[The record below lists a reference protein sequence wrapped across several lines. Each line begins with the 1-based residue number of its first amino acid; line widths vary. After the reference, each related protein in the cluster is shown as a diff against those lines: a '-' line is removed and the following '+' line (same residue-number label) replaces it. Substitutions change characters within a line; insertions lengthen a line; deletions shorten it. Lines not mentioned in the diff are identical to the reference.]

1 MIKRVLIIGGGA
13 SGLLVLINLCRLANQ
28 PIFIE
33 IAEPQEVLGQGLAYS
48 TSDEAHLLNV
58 PAGRMSAF
66 SDQPSHFVS
75 WTGKDKNYFA
85 PRKDYARYLNETFA
99 ETKAPNPNVMF
110 VHRKV
115 FTSNISP
122 VSDRWNAYY
131 SDGSFDQY
139 DHVVL
144 AMGHGL
150 PIEIEALKELRNSSR
165 YQADP
170 WRLSSENFQGRLIG
184 IGTGLTFIDFALSHL
199 RNHPENR
206 VIGISRNGL
215 LPEAHL
221 ANRAE
226 PLPVPLEVK
235 TSPRTVRQFIEKSAD
250 WRAAQDGVRHEFPE
264 IWFKWS
270 ETQKNEFIVNHL
282 RWWNVHRHRVSPEIQ
297 SEIENVL
304 ADGRLTILADE
315 VESIT
320 ENADSLNLLLKSGAI
335 IRADKVVNC
344 LGYDTW
350 KGESLLARLIES
362 GVTTAG
368 PLGLGI
374 QCNFPSYN
382 VMKNEMESH
391 PNLYALGPIL
401 LGERFETTAIPEL
414 KVQALE
420 IAREIINRR
429 A

>member
-1 MIKRVLIIGGGA
+1 MIKRVLIVGGGA
-13 SGLLVLINLCRLANQ
+13 SGLLVLINLFRLADE

-48 TSDEAHLLNV
+48 TPDEAHLLNV

-66 SDQPSHFVS
+66 LDQPSHFVS
-75 WTGKDKNYFA
+75 WTGENNNYFA
-85 PRKDYARYLNETFA
+85 PRKDYARYLYETFA
-99 ETKAPNPNVMF
+99 ETKALKPNVMF

-122 VSDRWNAYY
+122 FSDRWNAYF

-139 DHVVL
+139 DQVVL

-150 PIEIEALKELRNSSR
+150 PIEIEAVKELRTSTR

-170 WRLSSENFQGRLIG
+170 WRLSSENFSGTLIG

-199 RNHPENR
+199 RNHPENKA
-206 VIGISRNGL
+206 IGISRNGL

-226 PLPVPLEVK
+226 PLPVPPEVK
-235 TSPRTVRQFIEKSAD
+235 TSPRSVRQFIEISTD
-250 WRAAQDGVRHEFPE
+250 WRAAQDGVRHELPA
-264 IWFKWS
+264 IWYNWS
-270 ETQKNEFIVNHL
+270 ENQKKEFFVNHL

-297 SEIENVL
+297 SEIQNVL

-320 ENADSLNLLLKSGAI
+320 ENADSLNLLLKSGTSI
-335 IRADKVVNC
+335 LADKVVNC

-362 GVTTAG
+362 GVTKAG

-374 QCNFPSYN
+374 QCNFPRHN
-382 VMKNEMESH
+382 VRKNETDFH

-414 KVQALE
+414 KVQAFE
-420 IAREIINRR
+420 IAREIIREK
-429 A
+429 